1 MGLSARSDREYVASL
16 ERRIR
21 RLESALLPWQLRVG
35 RFGDL
40 VADNLDTGVRV
51 VVARRE
57 TEPQSDNK

>member
-1 MGLSARSDREYVASL
+1 MAKPPRTDADYIAQL

-21 RLESALLPWQLRVG
+21 RLENLIAPWQLGVG

-51 VVARRE
+51 TVAKRE
-57 TEPQSDNK
+57 NEPQNRK